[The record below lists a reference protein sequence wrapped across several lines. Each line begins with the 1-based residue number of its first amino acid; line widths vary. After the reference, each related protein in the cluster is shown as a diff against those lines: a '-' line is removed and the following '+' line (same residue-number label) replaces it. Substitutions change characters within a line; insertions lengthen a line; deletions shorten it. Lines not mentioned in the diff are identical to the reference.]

1 MNIVIKRL
9 YKKSDYTIGDLYIN
23 NQWFCN
29 TLEDVD
35 RGLKKEDPLSYIMKY
50 KRFCNIAIPTGTY
63 EITLDEVSSKFSRV
77 EKYKTI
83 QGKLP
88 RLQDVPGFEGILIH
102 IGNTN
107 KDTEGCILVGKNKLK
122 GRVCEST
129 TTFFNLYKILHD
141 AHNKGEEIVLTIE

>member
-35 RGLKKEDPLSYIMKY
+35 RGLKNSDPLSTVLQN
-50 KRFCNIAIPTGTY
+50 KRFGNTAIPTGTY
-63 EITLDEVSSKFSRV
+63 EITLDEVSHKFSKV

-88 RLQDVPGFEGILIH
+88 RLYDVPGFEGVLIH

-129 TTFFNLYKILHD
+129 DTFFKLYKTIQD
-141 AHNKGEEIVLTIE
+141 AHNKGEKITLTIE

>member
-63 EITLDEVSSKFSRV
+63 EITLDEVSPKFSKV

-107 KDTEGCILVGKNKLK
+107 KDTEGCILVGKNRLK

-129 TTFFNLYKILHD
+129 DTFFKLYKTLQD
-141 AHNKGEEIVLTIE
+141 AKNKGEEITIKIE